1 MLLKL
6 RAAKPSIANL
16 SAAVTMMAVMLAVV
30 MLSGC
35 ASSAGSSTGTQRL
48 GGSKIQ
54 ACRSGDEM
62 VSSSRQCLQDGAACY
77 ELTNG
82 NWCTGER
89 GNTCP
94 AGSTQLP
101 QGAACPRGA
110 RCITYGENLNCAI
123 QFK

>member
-1 MLLKL
+1 MRFKL
-6 RAAKPSIANL
+6 CAVKLSNANL
-16 SAAVTMMAVMLAVV
+16 PAAVLTMAVMLAVAT
-30 MLSGC
+30 LSGC
-35 ASSAGSSTGTQRL
+35 AGSAGSSTGTQRL

-110 RCITYGENLNCAI
+110 RCIEYGENLNCAV
-123 QFK
+123 QLK

>member
-1 MLLKL
+1 MLVKL
-6 RAAKPSIANL
+6 CAAKSSIAKL
-16 SAAVTMMAVMLAVV
+16 PAAVMLMAVV

-48 GGSKIQ
+48 GGKIQ
-54 ACRSGDEM
+54 ACRAGDQM
-62 VSSSRQCLQDGAACY
+62 VNSSRQCLQDGAACY
-77 ELTNG
+77 ELSNG

-94 AGSTQLP
+94 TGSTQLP

-110 RCITYGENLNCAI
+110 RCIAYGENLNCAI
-123 QFK
+123 TG